1 MMLNDNW
8 NQSFEYL
15 SYIDRLLS
23 LYAYPTIYNFI
34 NKNLLDTTIILKN
47 YFIKSRLNFDNLI
60 SRLNENIDYQ
70 HNKKYCY

>member
-70 HNKKYCY
+70 HNKK